1 MQTRLIWFTNGN
13 DIYFCKSGVILV
25 QFLTIKTGTY
35 QINSNKVCRLII
47 SLKQPRQIDHGNDT
61 DMIKRYGS
69 PEEKEHSS
77 TILSSL

>member
-1 MQTRLIWFTNGN
+1 
-13 DIYFCKSGVILV
+13 
-25 QFLTIKTGTY
+25 
-35 QINSNKVCRLII
+35 INSNKVCRLII